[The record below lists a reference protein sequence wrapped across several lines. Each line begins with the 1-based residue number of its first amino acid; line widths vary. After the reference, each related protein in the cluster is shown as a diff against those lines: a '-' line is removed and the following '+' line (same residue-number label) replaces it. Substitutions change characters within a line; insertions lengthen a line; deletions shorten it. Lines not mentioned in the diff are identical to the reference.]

1 MEDTELSAVETQSD
15 ASEESSSSES
25 TETSSGEG
33 QVSASPQQ
41 ATEIDWSKAF
51 EHPRFKELVEQK
63 NQYQTESKSLKDTVT
78 ELQRQLKELSS
89 QPKTQS
95 QAEKDELIE
104 EIRKVHPGLAD
115 RLEKFNKGF
124 SSVEQLQAK
133 LQALETQQSQA
144 AREQTVQAALS
155 KINQLHESNKV
166 SPELKSFINNEM
178 DRLAITGQLKEL
190 SQVESTY
197 KLVHEQFSKFVDGIK
212 RAERESYVQAK
223 KPDSKIPVSQPK
235 GEPAKAAP
243 KKPSYP
249 KDREAALAQI
259 ANDFVKQQARMR
271 EASSV

>member
-1 MEDTELSAVETQSD
+1 MENTELSAVETQSD
-15 ASEESSSSES
+15 VTEESSSSEF
-25 TETSSGEG
+25 TESNSGG
-33 QVSASPQQ
+33 AQAGAPSQQ
-41 ATEIDWSKAF
+41 ASEIDWSKAF

-63 NQYQTESKSLKDTVT
+63 NQYQTESKSLRDTVS
-78 ELQRQLKELSS
+78 ELQRQLKDLS

-104 EIRKVHPGLAD
+104 DIRKVDPRFAE
-115 RLEKFNKGF
+115 RLERLNKGY
-124 SSVEQLQAK
+124 SSIEQLQAK
-133 LQALETQQSQA
+133 LQDLETKQSESV
-144 AREQTVQAALS
+144 RERTVQEARS

-190 SQVESTY
+190 SQVDATY
-197 KLVHEQFSKFVDGIK
+197 KAVHEQFSKFVDGIK

-243 KKPSYP
+243 KKTAYP

-259 ANDFVKQQARMR
+259 ANDFVKSQARMR